1 MRYNANRFKEVIMN
15 KAKLIRISFFSILI
29 FFLCLPVFSKKIVID
44 STWASSPLQI
54 DGAMN
59 DWAADTLTYYKKVKV
74 DYAFKNDA
82 DYLYIVFRFNDPEYV
97 SSVTATG
104 MTVYYNLEGK
114 KKKHYGINF
123 KGKQVAADTYINVLE
138 KSGQV
143 LTEEQKKTLRAQRF
157 IVLNDNTVINN
168 KSKSLDAEVKEGTI
182 PAVFKSQKGK
192 DAFIYEFAIPLK
204 KEAEMAPGIGT
215 DPGKQIMIGFE
226 WGGMTK
232 EMKEQRLKK
241 AAAQGSQG
249 RARSGSQSGITSER
263 GGGGGLSGSLSS
275 IRRYGPK
282 EHDFWVDVQLSV
294 KK

>member
-1 MRYNANRFKEVIMN
+1 MN
-15 KAKLIRISFFSILI
+15 KAKLMRISFFSILI

-44 STWASSPLQI
+44 STWASSQLQI

-59 DWAADTLTYYKKVKV
+59 DWAADTLTYNKKVKV

-82 DYLYIVFRFNDPEYV
+82 DYLYIMFRFNDPKYV
-97 SSVTATG
+97 SSISATG

-114 KKKHYGINF
+114 KKKYYGINF
-123 KGKQVAADTYINVLE
+123 TGKQVSADAYIRVME

-143 LTEEQKKTLRAQRF
+143 LTEEQKKTIRAQRF
-157 IVLNDNTVINN
+157 VVLNDNTVINN
-168 KSKSLDAEVKEGTI
+168 KSKSSDVEVMEGTK
-182 PAVFKSQKGK
+182 PAIFRSQKGK
-192 DAFIYEFAIPLK
+192 DAFVHEFAIPLK

-215 DPGKQIMIGFE
+215 EPGKQIMIGFK
-226 WGGMTK
+226 WGGMTN

-241 AAAQGSQG
+241 AVARGSQAKAG
-249 RARSGSQSGITSER
+249 SGSQSGITSER

-275 IRRYGPK
+275 IRKYGPK
-282 EHDFWVDVQLSV
+282 EYNFWVDVQLSV

>member
-1 MRYNANRFKEVIMN
+1 MN
-15 KAKLIRISFFSILI
+15 KAILMRITFFSILI

-44 STWASSPLQI
+44 STWVSSQLQI
-54 DGAMN
+54 DGAMD
-59 DWAADTLTYYKKVKV
+59 DWAADTLNYNKKIKG

-82 DYLYIVFRFNDPEYV
+82 NYLYIMFRFNDPKYV
-97 SSVTATG
+97 SSISATG

-114 KKKHYGINF
+114 KKKYYGINF
-123 KGKQVAADTYINVLE
+123 KGKQVAADTYISVME

-143 LTEEQKKTLRAQRF
+143 LTEEQKKNIRAQRF
-157 IVLNDNTVINN
+157 VVLNDNTVINKKN
-168 KSKSLDAEVKEGTI
+168 KSSDTEVKEEI
-182 PAVFKSQKGK
+182 VPAVFKSQKGK
-192 DAFIYEFAIPLK
+192 DAFVYEFAIPLK

-215 DPGKQIMIGFE
+215 EPGKQIMIGFK

-249 RARSGSQSGITSER
+249 RAGSGSQSGITSER
-263 GGGGGLSGSLSS
+263 GGGRGGLSGSLSS
-275 IRRYGPK
+275 IRKYGPK
-282 EHDFWVDVQLSV
+282 EHDFWVDVRLSV

>member
-1 MRYNANRFKEVIMN
+1 MEVIMN

-29 FFLCLPVFSKKIVID
+29 FFLCLPVFSKKIVVD
-44 STWASSPLQI
+44 SIWASSPLQI

-82 DYLYIVFRFNDPEYV
+82 DYLYIVFRFNDPEFV
-97 SSVTATG
+97 SSVNATG

-114 KKKHYGINF
+114 KKKYYGINF
-123 KGKQVAADTYINVLE
+123 KGKQVAADAYISVRE

-143 LTEEQKKTLRAQRF
+143 LTEEQKKTIRAQRF
-157 IVLNDNTVINN
+157 VILNDNTVINK
-168 KSKSLDAEVKEGTI
+168 KSKPLDSEVKEGTI
-182 PAVFKSQKGK
+182 PAVFRSQKGK
-192 DAFIYEFAIPLK
+192 DAFVYEFAIPLK

-215 DPGKQIMIGFE
+215 EPGKQIMIGFK

-249 RARSGSQSGITSER
+249 RAGSGSQSGITSER
-263 GGGGGLSGSLSS
+263 GGGRGGLSGSLSS
-275 IRRYGPK
+275 IRKYGPK
-282 EHDFWVDVQLSV
+282 EHDFWVDVRLSV

>member
-1 MRYNANRFKEVIMN
+1 MN
-15 KAKLIRISFFSILI
+15 KTKLRRITFFSILI
-29 FFLCLPVFSKKIVID
+29 FFLCLPVFSKKIIVD
-44 STWASSPLQI
+44 STWVSGQQQI

-59 DWAADTLTYYKKVKV
+59 DWAADTLIYNKKVKV

-82 DYLYIVFRFNDPEYV
+82 NYLYIIFRFNDPKYV
-97 SSVTATG
+97 SSISATG
-104 MTVYYNLEGK
+104 MTVYYNLDGK
-114 KKKHYGINF
+114 KKKYYGINF
-123 KGKQVAADTYINVLE
+123 KGKQVAADAYISVIE

-143 LTEEQKKTLRAQRF
+143 LTEEQKKTIRAQRF
-157 IVLNDNTVINN
+157 VVLNDNTVINKKN
-168 KSKSLDAEVKEGTI
+168 KSSDAEVKEGTI

-192 DAFIYEFAIPLK
+192 DAFIYEFAVPLK

-215 DPGKQIMIGFE
+215 EPGKQIMIGFK

-241 AAAQGSQG
+241 TIARGSQAKAG
-249 RARSGSQSGITSER
+249 SGSQSGITSER

-275 IRRYGPK
+275 VRKYGPK
-282 EHDFWVDVQLSV
+282 EYDFWVDVRLSV